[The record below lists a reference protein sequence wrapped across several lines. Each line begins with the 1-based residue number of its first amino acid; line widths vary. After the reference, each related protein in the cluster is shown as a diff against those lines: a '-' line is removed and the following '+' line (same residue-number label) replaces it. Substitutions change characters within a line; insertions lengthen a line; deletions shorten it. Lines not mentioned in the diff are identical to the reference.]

1 MEDVLIGLLAIFVG
15 AVFCF
20 RGYLSMRI
28 VFPLWGA
35 WIGFVFGATLVAS
48 FADEGFLSTLLGWLV
63 GIVFA
68 VVFALLAYLFYEV
81 AVIIGMA
88 TIGYVLGVAVLVALD
103 VEWSWLVTLVGIAC
117 GALLAIAAVKLELPV
132 VLLIVLTAAAGATAI
147 VGGVMLVVGAI
158 DIDDLSR
165 SGVTNEVDAS
175 VWWWALDLGLAIA
188 GIVSQGRAVDR
199 LRVSMREAWES
210 GGGGRAAA

>member
-48 FADEGFLSTLLGWLV
+48 FDDEGFLSTLLGWLV

-68 VVFALLAYLFYEV
+68 VAFSLLAYLFYEV

-103 VEWSWLVTLVGIAC
+103 VEWSWIVTLVGIAC
-117 GALLAIAAVKLELPV
+117 GVLLAIAAVKLDVPV
-132 VLLIVLTAAAGATAI
+132 VLLVVLTAAAGATAM
-147 VGGVMLVVGAI
+147 VGGLMLLVGAV
-158 DIDDLSR
+158 DIDDLSH
-165 SGVTNEVDAS
+165 SGVTDRIDAS
-175 VWWWALDLGLAIA
+175 VWWWALDLVLAIA
-188 GIVSQGRAVDR
+188 GIISQGRAAQR
-199 LRVSMREAWES
+199 LRGSMREAWET
-210 GGGGRAAA
+210 GGGRAAA

>member
-48 FADEGFLSTLLGWLV
+48 FDDEGFLSTLLGWLV

-68 VVFALLAYLFYEV
+68 VAFSLLAYLFYEV

-103 VEWSWLVTLVGIAC
+103 VEWSWIVTLVGIAC
-117 GALLAIAAVKLELPV
+117 GVLLAIAAVKLDVPV
-132 VLLIVLTAAAGATAI
+132 VLLVVLTAAAGATAI
-147 VGGVMLVVGAI
+147 VGGLMLLVGAV
-158 DIDDLSR
+158 DIDDLSH
-165 SGVTNEVDAS
+165 SGVTDRIDAS
-175 VWWWALDLGLAIA
+175 VWWWALDLVLAIA
-188 GIVSQGRAVDR
+188 GIISQGRAAER
-199 LRVSMREAWES
+199 LRGSMREAWET
-210 GGGGRAAA
+210 GGGRTAA

>member
-1 MEDVLIGLLAIFVG
+1 
-15 AVFCF
+15 
-20 RGYLSMRI
+20 MRI

-48 FADEGFLSTLLGWLV
+48 FADEGFLSSLLGWLV
-63 GIVFA
+63 GLVFA

-147 VGGVMLVVGAI
+147 VGGLMLVVGAI
-158 DIDDLSR
+158 DIDDL
-165 SGVTNEVDAS
+165 V
-175 VWWWALDLGLAIA
+175 ALRRDQRDRRLGLVVGARPRA
-188 GIVSQGRAVDR
+188 RHRRHRQPGTRRRVGYACRCARPGR
-199 LRVSMREAWES
+199 
-210 GGGGRAAA
+210 RAEERRPRRSACPTRPSRTSSSEG

>member
-48 FADEGFLSTLLGWLV
+48 FDDEGFLSTLLGWLV

-68 VVFALLAYLFYEV
+68 VAFSLLAYLFYEV

-103 VEWSWLVTLVGIAC
+103 VEWSWIVTAVGIAC
-117 GALLAIAAVKLELPV
+117 GVLLAIAAVKLDVPV
-132 VLLIVLTAAAGATAI
+132 VLLVVLTAAAGATAI
-147 VGGVMLVVGAI
+147 VGGLMLLVGAV
-158 DIDDLSR
+158 DIDDLSH
-165 SGVTNEVDAS
+165 SGVTDRIDAS
-175 VWWWALDLGLAIA
+175 VWWWALDLVLAIA
-188 GIVSQGRAVDR
+188 GIISQGRAAER
-199 LRVSMREAWES
+199 LRGSMRDAWET
-210 GGGGRAAA
+210 GGGRAAA

>member
-1 MEDVLIGLLAIFVG
+1 VEDVLIGLLAILVG
-15 AVFCF
+15 GVFCF

-48 FADEGFLSTLLGWLV
+48 FADEGFLSSLLGWLV
-63 GIVFA
+63 GLVFA

-132 VLLIVLTAAAGATAI
+132 VLLIVLTAAAGATAM
-147 VGGVMLVVGAI
+147 VGGVMLLVGAI

-175 VWWWALDLGLAIA
+175 VWWWALDLGLAVA

-199 LRVSMREAWES
+199 LRVSMREAWET

>member
-1 MEDVLIGLLAIFVG
+1 VEDVLIGLLAILVG
-15 AVFCF
+15 GVFCF

-48 FADEGFLSTLLGWLV
+48 FADEGFLSSLLGWLV
-63 GIVFA
+63 GLVFA

-132 VLLIVLTAAAGATAI
+132 VLLIVLTAAAGATAM
-147 VGGVMLVVGAI
+147 VGGVMLLVGAI

-199 LRVSMREAWES
+199 LRVSMREAWET

>member
-48 FADEGFLSTLLGWLV
+48 FDDEGFLSTLLGWLV

-68 VVFALLAYLFYEV
+68 VAFSLLAYLFYEV

-103 VEWSWLVTLVGIAC
+103 VEWSWIVTLVGIAC
-117 GALLAIAAVKLELPV
+117 GVLLAIAAVKLELPV

-147 VGGVMLVVGAI
+147 VGGLMLLVGAV

-165 SGVTNEVDAS
+165 SGVTDRIDAS
-175 VWWWALDLGLAIA
+175 VWWWALDLVLAIA
-188 GIVSQGRAVDR
+188 GIVSQGRAADR
-199 LRVSMREAWES
+199 LRVSMREAWET
-210 GGGGRAAA
+210 GGGRAAA

>member
-48 FADEGFLSTLLGWLV
+48 FDDEGFLSTLLGWLV

-68 VVFALLAYLFYEV
+68 VAFSLLAYLFYEV

-103 VEWSWLVTLVGIAC
+103 VEWSWIVTLVGIAC
-117 GALLAIAAVKLELPV
+117 GVLLAIAAVKLDVPV
-132 VLLIVLTAAAGATAI
+132 VLLVVLTAAAGATAI
-147 VGGVMLVVGAI
+147 VGGLMLLVGAV
-158 DIDDLSR
+158 DIDDLSH
-165 SGVTNEVDAS
+165 SGVTDRIDAS
-175 VWWWALDLGLAIA
+175 VWWWALDLVLAIA
-188 GIVSQGRAVDR
+188 GIISQGRAAER
-199 LRVSMREAWES
+199 LRGSMREAWET
-210 GGGGRAAA
+210 GGGRAAA

>member
-48 FADEGFLSTLLGWLV
+48 FDDEGFLSTLLGWLV

-68 VVFALLAYLFYEV
+68 VAFSLLAYLFYEV

-103 VEWSWLVTLVGIAC
+103 VEWSWIVTLVGIAC
-117 GALLAIAAVKLELPV
+117 GVLLAIAAVKLDVPV

-147 VGGVMLVVGAI
+147 VGGLMLLVGAV
-158 DIDDLSR
+158 DIDDLSH
-165 SGVTNEVDAS
+165 SGVTDRIDAS
-175 VWWWALDLGLAIA
+175 VWWWALDLVLAIA
-188 GIVSQGRAVDR
+188 GIISQGRSAER
-199 LRVSMREAWES
+199 LRGSMREAWET
-210 GGGGRAAA
+210 GGGRAAA